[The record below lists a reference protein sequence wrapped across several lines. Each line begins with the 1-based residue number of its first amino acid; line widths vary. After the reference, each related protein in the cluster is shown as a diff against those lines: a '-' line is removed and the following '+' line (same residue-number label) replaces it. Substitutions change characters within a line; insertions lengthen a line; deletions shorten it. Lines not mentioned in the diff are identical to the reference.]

1 MINRESNHILEMQF
15 KPLTLKADQLITEV
29 QNTAFEVGYNQGID
43 DLVTYLQRHG
53 VDLPTAIVGLRGS
66 AVSQIIGKELWS

>member
-1 MINRESNHILEMQF
+1 MINRESNNILEMQF
-15 KPLTLKADQLITEV
+15 KPLTRKADQLITEV

-53 VDLPTAIVGLRGS
+53 VDLPIAIVGLRGS
-66 AVSQIIGKELWS
+66 AVSQVIEKEV